1 MELDL
6 TIEKINSFNSINS
19 LYNHYAYKKKT
30 LNILI
35 IDDDEN
41 VSSMLEDYLSLR
53 GHYVEIVCEG
63 TRGITK
69 NNLKKYDIIFI
80 DYHLDNDLPPNIS
93 KNNLNKDNILTGAT
107 VSEIINL
114 QKNEKNDSIIFGYT
128 GDSTKNAINKF
139 KSSGADGI
147 IFKPLE
153 PEIFD
158 KLMFNIES
166 SRQFDKD
173 SFSNAFRSLRD
184 NIIIF

>member
-41 VSSMLEDYLSLR
+41 VSTMLEDYLSLR

-114 QKNEKNDSIIFGYT
+114 QKNDSIIFGYT

-173 SFSNAFRSLRD
+173 SFSNAFKSLRE

>member
-1 MELDL
+1 MELDI
-6 TIEKINSFNSINS
+6 TIEKINPS
-19 LYNHYAYKKKT
+19 YNHYSYKKKT

-53 GHYVEIVCEG
+53 GHSVEIVNEG

-69 NNLKKYDIIFI
+69 NNLKKYDMIFI

-93 KNNLNKDNILTGAT
+93 KNNLNEDNILTGAT

-114 QKNEKNDSIIFGYT
+114 QKEERNESIIFGYT
-128 GDSTKNAINKF
+128 GDSTKNAIKKF
-139 KSSGADGI
+139 KNSGADGI

-166 SRQFDKD
+166 NRNFDKQ
-173 SFSNAFRSLRD
+173 SISNAFKSLRG

>member
-1 MELDL
+1 MELDI
-6 TIEKINSFNSINS
+6 TIEKINPS
-19 LYNHYAYKKKT
+19 YNHYSYKKKT
-30 LNILI
+30 LDILI
-35 IDDDEN
+35 IDDDIN

-53 GHYVEIVCEG
+53 GHNVEIVNEG

-69 NNLKKYDIIFI
+69 NNLKKYDMIFI
-80 DYHLDNDLPPNIS
+80 DYHLENDLPPNICIS
-93 KNNLNKDNILTGAT
+93 NINKENILTGAT

-114 QKNEKNDSIIFGYT
+114 QKDEKNDSIIFGYT
-128 GDSTKNAINKF
+128 GDSTKNAIKKF
-139 KSSGADGI
+139 KNSGADGI

-166 SRQFDKD
+166 NRQFDKQ
-173 SFSNAFRSLRD
+173 SINNAFKSLSG